1 MAQSYNK
8 ARNISQNTIKRLY
21 GLSGNVCA
29 NPKCRNPLVTEDN
42 QIGEIAHICAAS
54 PDGPRY
60 DRNMTD
66 DERRSIDNLIL
77 LCETCNK
84 LVDSNEKDYPVSL
97 LKEWKNNHEGFV
109 SSDIYNT
116 YFQNILSKQKEG
128 VLRKQEIDI
137 EGNIYS
143 SRIVVSRGETVLK
156 DDKGKH
162 CLVGYLLSLAKD
174 YKWEEFPDVFIQGIG
189 GIGKSTEVKYAYN
202 KFLDVFSDT
211 KNYDDYN
218 FFPIVYFFELK
229 NFQRDFYKKFDEK
242 ENIILFLDGLDEI
255 SGTNLIE
262 LVKYLKNIR
271 SQFTNVRFVISGR
284 QASFDSEINGVSQNK
299 LLIELTD
306 DFDPYEATNR
316 KLIERFQ
323 NSAILDVISIP
334 FYRKYLEI
342 NKDISGYKDFYE
354 KVVLYLLDKDKQKS
368 DYANNISAR
377 EKDKS
382 SINREK
388 IVEELSKLCYKTFC
402 NGRIVFSEQ
411 ELKEST
417 QDDFLFVINS
427 SLIKYSEPENISFAS
442 NLFFE
447 YFLALYYIKHESK
460 IKKDFFLSSGRI
472 NIKFVNVVSIFFNI
486 ADSKTKLIS
495 RLKKRLSKETNAY
508 ILLTDYRTLSPQ
520 NRVYCYKKIFEE
532 FEEKGKTIYYLRWRS
547 SFNCLSG
554 ISALNKAMCG
564 LIPAEGKEEIFEYLL
579 WYVKKYHSERTIQNL
594 TGFANAIIL
603 LGLWGEILWDRP
615 QQESLKNTSIEII
628 KTFLFDSLAR
638 EKTKGLLS
646 ESAIL
651 NWYRIYHW
659 TKDFHANEWD
669 NFLKQ
674 VFPNTQGFGKFGC
687 EEEFR
692 FQLEI
697 FNDFLDDSYIK
708 NIAKPLCVEVMKK
721 ACNAPSGVYSIP
733 NEIDDEYKTEAAPL
747 HTEELVFCTS
757 LKKGDFLTANDSIDI
772 IKDLIDAHA
781 VFYSSNYEFG
791 ELKKKIYEVLSA
803 QAETLS
809 IEKTEK
815 IYDIISFALDD
826 TRDFPFDEIEPCLKG
841 LPDNIKN
848 TLLGKILQ
856 DINEL
861 NWKKDWYFWG
871 LISLLLDISDG
882 NLVAKKLQLIK
893 KDIIEGNNSSLLM
906 KIHNTVEENR
916 PLYKAID
923 AEFNEKF
930 VAEIREEKERKE
942 LLAKIKKEHEEKLSK
957 ESELLLDSSKII
969 QEINAIEDFFKKNTT
984 NDVAHYHFFD
994 LEYAHIEN
1002 SIRGN
1007 LNFKCKHTPI
1017 FSDFVVEFLQPFE
1030 RNSPFTEWFKNARG
1044 VIENCFAD
1052 DNIFWIGFYDC
1063 YVRTHSDEDVVKI
1076 LKANE
1081 KIRQKIIDSMEK
1093 GVCEFQKNL
1102 DIQQIVSLNYSIWI
1116 TPFIKYI
1123 QLIFNDKVP
1132 EYVDKDKLLVIVAY
1146 LTKFLVTQKSLFK
1159 NQPPWGNYN
1168 SAFDWLHNVAGFEYS
1183 EIVDKA
1189 LEIYPQTDNPYIKMQ
1204 LLSNLIEHLD
1214 CCEREIVNIVEDE
1227 TKRVLAKPEK
1237 SNAEHDFRYA
1247 SLPEFWQKADGK
1259 YLIEIIDEI
1268 PFEKYGL
1275 RHENPCLR
1283 EVIEFALK
1291 HMSMEQKE
1299 KLIAKY
1305 EDSKDGK
1312 IRELMRRLGSKKE
1325 ILRKVSEYL
1334 HGGKCD
1340 SHFGYNHA
1348 HLFGFVKKNIFVL
1361 IAYWKLFD
1369 YSMKKESERRSALA
1383 TIATKGI
1390 KEHIG
1395 SWTFIIFKFLMNRRI
1410 KQRIKEGKYV
1420 EGLYDFLDEVEQK
1433 VYAR

>member
-1 MAQSYNK
+1 MAYNP

-60 DRNMTD
+60 DSKMTD

-97 LKEWKNNHEGFV
+97 LKEWKNNHEGLV

-143 SRIVVSRGETVLK
+143 SRIVVSRCETVLK

-162 CLVGYLLSLAKD
+162 CLAGYLLSLAKD

-202 KFLDVFSDT
+202 NFLDVFSDT

-218 FFPIVYFFELK
+218 FFPTVYFFELK

-323 NSAILDVISIP
+323 NSAILDVITIP

-342 NKDISGYKDFYE
+342 NEDISGYKDFFE
-354 KVVLYLLDKDKQKS
+354 KVVLHLLDKDKRKS
-368 DYANNISAR
+368 DYANNIPAR

-382 SINREK
+382 PIKKEK
-388 IVEELSKLCYKTFC
+388 IIEELSNLCYRIFC

-427 SLIKYSEPENISFAS
+427 SLIKYGESENISFTS

-460 IKKDFFLSSGRI
+460 IKKDFFLSSGRL
-472 NIKFVNVVSIFFNI
+472 NIKFVNVVSIIFNI

-520 NRVYCYKKIFEE
+520 NRVDCYKKIFDE

-564 LIPAEGKEEIFEYLL
+564 LIPAEAKEEIFEYLL
-579 WYVKKYHSERTIQNL
+579 GYVKKYHSERAIQNL

-615 QQESLKNTSIEII
+615 QQESLKNASIEII
-628 KTFLFDSLAR
+628 RTFLYDSLAR

-646 ESAIL
+646 ESTIL

-659 TKDFHANEWD
+659 TKDFYANEWD

-687 EEEFR
+687 EEEFQ
-692 FQLEI
+692 FQLEV
-697 FNDFLDDSYIK
+697 FNDFLDDGYIK
-708 NIAKPLCVEVMKK
+708 SIAKPLCVEVMKRTFSESSI
-721 ACNAPSGVYSIP
+721 ASNIP
-733 NEIDDEYKTEAAPL
+733 NEIDDEYKTKAAPL
-747 HTEELVFCTS
+747 HTEELVFCTT
-757 LKKGDFLTANDSIDI
+757 LKKGDFLTADDAIDI
-772 IKDLIDAHA
+772 IKNLIDSRID
-781 VFYSSNYEFG
+781 FYSSNYEFR
-791 ELKKKIYEVLSA
+791 ELKKKIYE
-803 QAETLS
+803 TLS
-809 IEKTEK
+809 EQGKTLSMIKTEK
-815 IYDIISFALDD
+815 IFDIISYALDD
-826 TRDFPFDEIEPCLKG
+826 AKDFPFYEIEPCLKG
-841 LPDNIKN
+841 MPDNIKAD
-848 TLLGKILQ
+848 LLDKILQ
-856 DINEL
+856 DINTL

-871 LISLLLDISDG
+871 LISLLLDVSDEV
-882 NLVAKKLQLIK
+882 LVKKNLQLVR
-893 KDIIEGNNSSLLM
+893 KDITGENNSSLLI
-906 KIHNTVEENR
+906 KIHNTVAENR
-916 PLYKAID
+916 PLYKVID
-923 AEFNEKF
+923 AEYNEKF
-930 VAEIREEKERKE
+930 AAEIQEEKERKE
-942 LLAKIKKEHEEKLSK
+942 LLAKIKVKHEENLSK
-957 ESELLLDSSKII
+957 EGELLLDPSKII
-969 QEINAIEDFFKKNTT
+969 QEINTIEDFFKKNAT
-984 NDVAHYHFFD
+984 NGAVNYRFFD
-994 LEYAHIEN
+994 LQYDNIEN

-1007 LNFKCKHTPI
+1007 LNVKCKHTPI

-1030 RNSPFTEWFKNARG
+1030 RNSPFTEWFENARG
-1044 VIENCFAD
+1044 VIKRCFAD
-1052 DNIFWIGFYDC
+1052 DNNFWIGFYDC
-1063 YVRTHSDEDVVKI
+1063 YIRSHSDEEVKNF
-1076 LKANE
+1076 LKKNE
-1081 KIRQKIIDSMEK
+1081 NVKQKIVDTMAIGICAS
-1093 GVCEFQKNL
+1093 QKSL
-1102 DIQQIVSLNYSIWI
+1102 DVQQIISLDHSNWI
-1116 TPFIKYI
+1116 TPFIKYVQI
-1123 QLIFNDKVP
+1123 VFNDEIP
-1132 EYVDKDKLLVIVAY
+1132 EYVDKEKLLMIVAY
-1146 LTKFLVTQKSLFK
+1146 LAKYLVTQTSLFK

-1168 SAFDWLHNVAGFEYS
+1168 SAFDWLHKVAGFNYS
-1183 EIVDKA
+1183 KIIDKA
-1189 LEIYPQTDNPYIKMQ
+1189 LEIYPQTDNLYIKIQ
-1204 LLSNLIEHLD
+1204 LLSDLIEHLD
-1214 CCEREIVNIVEDE
+1214 CRERDIANIVLEE
-1227 TKRVLAKPEK
+1227 TRRVLAKPEK
-1237 SNAEHDFRYA
+1237 FHAEICVFVRF
-1247 SLPEFWQKADGK
+1247 L
-1259 YLIEIIDEI
+1259 
-1268 PFEKYGL
+1268 
-1275 RHENPCLR
+1275 
-1283 EVIEFALK
+1283 
-1291 HMSMEQKE
+1291 
-1299 KLIAKY
+1299 AK
-1305 EDSKDGK
+1305 G
-1312 IRELMRRLGSKKE
+1312 R
-1325 ILRKVSEYL
+1325 
-1334 HGGKCD
+1334 
-1340 SHFGYNHA
+1340 
-1348 HLFGFVKKNIFVL
+1348 
-1361 IAYWKLFD
+1361 
-1369 YSMKKESERRSALA
+1369 
-1383 TIATKGI
+1383 
-1390 KEHIG
+1390 
-1395 SWTFIIFKFLMNRRI
+1395 
-1410 KQRIKEGKYV
+1410 
-1420 EGLYDFLDEVEQK
+1420 
-1433 VYAR
+1433 

>member
-1 MAQSYNK
+1 MAYNP

-60 DRNMTD
+60 DSKMTD

-97 LKEWKNNHEGFV
+97 LKEWKNNHEGLV

-143 SRIVVSRGETVLK
+143 SRIVVSRDETVLK

-162 CLVGYLLSLAKD
+162 CLAGYLLSLAKD

-284 QASFDSEINGVSQNK
+284 QASFDSEIKGVSQNK
-299 LLIELTD
+299 FLIELTD
-306 DFDPYEATNR
+306 DFDQYEATNR
-316 KLIERFQ
+316 KLIERFK
-323 NSAILDVISIP
+323 NSAILDVIGIP

-342 NKDISGYKDFYE
+342 NEDISGYKDFFE
-354 KVVLYLLDKDKQKS
+354 KVVLHLLDKDKQKS
-368 DYANNISAR
+368 DYANNIPAK
-377 EKDKS
+377 EIDKS
-382 SINREK
+382 SVNKEK
-388 IVEELSKLCYKTFC
+388 VIEELSNLCYVSFC
-402 NGRIVFSEQ
+402 KGKIVFSEQ
-411 ELKEST
+411 ELRKST
-417 QDDFLFVINS
+417 QDDFFFVINS
-427 SLIKYSEPENISFAS
+427 SLIKYGESESISFAS

-447 YFLALYYIKHESK
+447 YFLALYYLKHESK
-460 IKKDFFLSSGRI
+460 IKNDFFLSSGRL
-472 NIKFVNVVSIFFNI
+472 NVKFVNIVSIIFNI
-486 ADSKTKLIS
+486 ANSKTKLVS

-508 ILLTDYRTLSPQ
+508 VLLTDYRTLSPQ
-520 NRVYCYKKIFEE
+520 NRVICYKKIFEE
-532 FEEKGKTIYYLRWRS
+532 FVEKGKIIYYLRWRN

-564 LIPAEGKEEIFEYLL
+564 LIPVEGEAEIFEYLL
-579 WYVKKYHSERTIQNL
+579 GFVKKCHSERTYQNL
-594 TGFANAIIL
+594 TGFTNAIIL
-603 LGLWGEILWDRP
+603 LGLWGEIIWGKS
-615 QQESLKNTSIEII
+615 QQELLKQVSIELI
-628 KTFLFDSLAR
+628 KTFQNDALVKD
-638 EKTKGLLS
+638 KTRGLLS
-646 ESAIL
+646 ETAIL
-651 NWYRIYHW
+651 NWYKIYGW
-659 TKDFHANEWD
+659 TKNWSSKEWND
-669 NFLKQ
+669 FLKQ
-674 VFPNTQGFGKFGC
+674 TFPNTQGFGKFKSY
-687 EEEFR
+687 EEFH

-697 FNDFLDDSYIK
+697 FNDFLDDTYIRRF
-708 NIAKPLCVEVMKK
+708 AKFLCIEVMKCQSK
-721 ACNAPSGVYSIP
+721 DNRLAESIP
-733 NEIDDEYKTEAAPL
+733 DEIDDNYKTSYI
-747 HTEELVFCTS
+747 HTDGEINSFIFT
-757 LKKGDFLTANDSIDI
+757 LKEKNYLSADDAIDI
-772 IKDLIDAHA
+772 IANLIRAHIN
-781 VFYSSNYEFG
+781 FHSSNYKFG
-791 ELKKKIYEVLSA
+791 ELKKVIFGLLQSNGQFISMGKVEIVYEVISY
-803 QAETLS
+803 S
-809 IEKTEK
+809 MDEKRE
-815 IYDIISFALDD
+815 
-826 TRDFPFDEIEPCLKG
+826 FPFYEIEPCLKD
-841 LPDNIKN
+841 LSDQLKQS
-848 TLLGKILQ
+848 LLGKILQ
-856 DINEL
+856 NNRTL
-861 NWKKDWYFWG
+861 TWNRDWYFWS
-871 LISLLLDISDG
+871 LITLLLDVSDG
-882 NLVAKKLQLIK
+882 GLARSNLKLVRTK
-893 KDIIEGNNSSLLM
+893 VTEGNDDSLLM
-906 KIHNTVEENR
+906 KVYKTVDENR
-916 PLYKAID
+916 PLYKAVKS
-923 AEFNEKF
+923 EYEKKF
-930 VAEIREEKERKE
+930 ATKIKEEKERDE
-942 LLAKIKKEHEEKLSK
+942 LLAKLEKEHSEKLSQ
-957 ESELLLDSSKII
+957 ESALLLDSSKII
-969 QEINAIEDFFKKNTT
+969 EEIDAIEDFFKN
-984 NDVAHYHFFD
+984 NSSNGISNYHLFD
-994 LEYAHIEN
+994 LEYENIEH
-1002 SIRGN
+1002 SIRYEI
-1007 LNFKCKHTPI
+1007 NFKCRHTPI
-1017 FSDFVVEFLQPFE
+1017 FSDFVVKFLQPFE
-1030 RNSPFTEWFKNARG
+1030 TNDTFSVWFDNARN
-1044 VIENCFAD
+1044 VIKECFSD
-1052 DNIFWIGFYDC
+1052 DYNFWIGFYDC
-1063 YVRTHSDEDVVKI
+1063 YVRSHSDENVKT
-1076 LKANE
+1076 LMGENE
-1081 KIRQKIIDSMEK
+1081 IIKRKIIDSMAK
-1093 GVCEFQKNL
+1093 GVCDFQENL
-1102 DIQQIVSLNYSIWI
+1102 DVQQIISLNHSNWI
-1116 TPFIKYI
+1116 TPFIKYVHI
-1123 QLIFNDKVP
+1123 VFNDEIP
-1132 EYVDKDKLLVIVAY
+1132 EYVNNEKLLTIVAY
-1146 LTKFLVTQKSLFK
+1146 PTKYLVTQIELLK
-1159 NQPPWGNYN
+1159 NQHPWQTY
-1168 SAFDWLHNVAGFEYS
+1168 SFTFDWLHKVAGFNYS
-1183 EIVDKA
+1183 KIVDKA
-1189 LEIYPQTDNPYIKMQ
+1189 IEIYPQTDNLYIKMQ
-1204 LLSNLIEHLD
+1204 LLSDLIEHLD
-1214 CCEREIVNIVEDE
+1214 CRERDIANIVLEE
-1227 TKRVLAKPEK
+1227 TRRVLAKPEK
-1237 SNAEHDFRYA
+1237 FHAGADFRYA
-1247 SLPEFWQKADGK
+1247 SLSDFWQKADEK
-1259 YLIEIIDEI
+1259 YLIEIINEI
-1268 PFEKYGL
+1268 PFEKYEL

-1305 EDSKDGK
+1305 EDSKDGE

-1410 KQRIKEGKYV
+1410 KQRIKERKYV